1 MRTATI
7 SNLVAAVYLYDCQVW
22 TNLDRESDCIE
33 RYEALPSA
41 LQHRDALALINPEPT
56 EWVLVLRRQG
66 SGTNYS
72 SLTSLLVEIE
82 DQDKVLETTDWSIN
96 DLGEATY
103 SSKREPAFHD
113 GLISNPDG
121 YDLHFFVDTVWLPAG
136 TSQPLIEF
144 TPSFRWW
151 LGLVARQ
158 DESMYRTNNAGRDEE
173 IVKIHRATEGEYE
186 VSISA
191 RHLRKYLAAR
201 GMALV
206 VQHSHCSTVQAPE
219 DDGRIDLWVK
229 TKVASFSYIAW
240 SNPGLDGYSATLT
253 GKHLILPFAAAGEHP
268 DDPIRPEK
276 YQEFIVAVDSSTGAE
291 IRLSCR
297 REDNTYLTPVF
308 FDSDVLTRYR
318 DNPARY
324 LLQRTDVRCHGRWMM
339 DIDINDE
346 GVVQVWLGDLGS
358 LPESEREYW
367 LTYNVPPHG
376 GVTITRA
383 LRDLAGRWVEDER
396 PDPDRLR
403 RARADLIVA
412 FKDRFGDSPYKQLGA
427 EDARN
432 FSSLALCTNSTE
444 GQRNQGV
451 ITLAIGIV
459 EALDVKILRKVA
471 GADDQSLNCLQKII
485 ENAHGDA
492 SDLMGSLRLLQGL
505 RSTGAAHMKGSNFEA
520 TLVRAGLDSMPP
532 DKQFEQI
539 VDRVTQALQGLT
551 ELFSDPVSDPMGAK
565 TKL

>member
-1 MRTATI
+1 M
-7 SNLVAAVYLYDCQVW
+7 W
-22 TNLDRESDCIE
+22 TNSDVKADCIE

-41 LQHRDALALINPEPT
+41 LQHREALALIDPEPT
-56 EWVLVLRRQG
+56 EWITVLRRQG
-66 SGTNYS
+66 GGTNYS
-72 SLTSLLVEIE
+72 SLTSLLVESE
-82 DQDKVLETTDWSIN
+82 HQDKILETTDWSIN

-103 SSKREPAFHD
+103 SGERDPAFHD
-113 GLISNPDG
+113 GLLSNPDG
-121 YDLHFFVDTVWLPAG
+121 YDLHFFAHSLELPAG
-136 TSQPLIEF
+136 TRQPLIEF

-151 LGLVARQ
+151 LGLVTRP

-173 IVKIHRATEGEYE
+173 VVKIRRMAEGEYE
-186 VSISA
+186 VSVSA
-191 RHLRKYLAAR
+191 RHLRRYLAAR
-201 GMALV
+201 GMVLV
-206 VQHSHCSTVQAPE
+206 VQHSHCSTVDTP
-219 DDGRIDLWVK
+219 DNGRIELEVK

-240 SNPGLDGYSATLT
+240 RATGLGGYNATLT
-253 GKHLILPFAAAGEHP
+253 GKHLVLPFAAAGEHP

-276 YQEFIVAVDSSTGAE
+276 YQEFIVGVDSSTGEE

-297 REDNTYLTPVF
+297 QEDSSYLTPVF

-324 LLQRTDVRCHGRWMM
+324 LLQRTDVQCHGRWMM

-346 GVVQVWLGDLGS
+346 GLVQVWLGDLGS

-367 LTYNVPPHG
+367 LPYNVHPRG

-403 RARADLIVA
+403 RARADFIVA
-412 FKDRFGDSPYKQLGA
+412 FKDRFGDLPYKQLGA

-432 FSSLALCTNSTE
+432 FTSLALCTNSTE
-444 GQRNQGV
+444 GQRNQG
-451 ITLAIGIV
+451 IIALAIGLV
-459 EALDVKILRKVA
+459 EALDVKVLRKVA
-471 GADDQSLNCLQKII
+471 GTDDQSLNCLQKIV
-485 ENAHGDA
+485 EDSNGNA
-492 SDLMGSLRLLQGL
+492 SDLVGPLRLLQGL

-520 TLVRAGLDSMPP
+520 TLVRAGLDSISP

-539 VDRVTQALQGLT
+539 VERVTDALHGLT
-551 ELFSDPVSDPMGAK
+551 ELFRSPTSDPKDAT
-565 TKL
+565 TKD

>member
-1 MRTATI
+1 M
-7 SNLVAAVYLYDCQVW
+7 W
-22 TNLDRESDCIE
+22 TNSELKSECIE

-41 LQHRDALALINPEPT
+41 LQHREAFALIDPEPI
-56 EWVLVLRRQG
+56 EWIPVLRRQG
-66 SGTNYS
+66 RGENYS

-82 DQDKVLETTDWSIN
+82 HQDKILATTDWSIN
-96 DLGEATY
+96 DLGEPSY
-103 SSKREPAFHD
+103 SDPVFHD

-121 YDLHFFVDTVWLPAG
+121 YNLHFFADAMWLPVG
-136 TSQPLIEF
+136 TTRPLIEF

-151 LGLVARQ
+151 LELVTRP

-173 IVKIHRATEGEYE
+173 VVKVRRMGEGEYE
-186 VSISA
+186 VAVSA

-201 GMALV
+201 GMVLV
-206 VQHSHCSTVQAPE
+206 VQHSHCGTVAMP
-219 DDGRIDLWVK
+219 DSGRIELEVK

-240 SNPGLDGYSATLT
+240 AATGLGGYCATLT
-253 GKHLILPFAAAGEHP
+253 GKHLVLPFAAAGRHP

-276 YQEFIVAVDSSTGAE
+276 FQEFIVNVDSSTGEE

-297 REDNTYLTPVF
+297 GEGSTYLIPVF

-339 DIDINDE
+339 DIDVNDD
-346 GVVQVWLGDLGS
+346 GLVQVWLGDLAN
-358 LPESEREYW
+358 LPESEREHW
-367 LTYNVPPHG
+367 LTHNVPPRG

-383 LRDLAGRWVEDER
+383 LRDLAGRWVEDDR

-412 FKDRFGDSPYKQLGA
+412 FKERFGNTPYKQLGA

-444 GQRNQGV
+444 GQRNQG
-451 ITLAIGIV
+451 IIALAIGIV
-459 EALDVKILRKVA
+459 EALDVKVLRKVA
-471 GADDQSLNCLQKII
+471 GTDEQSLNCLHKIV
-485 ENAHGDA
+485 EDASGNA
-492 SDLMGSLRLLQGL
+492 SDLVGPLRLLQGL
-505 RSTGAAHMKGSNFEA
+505 RSTGAAHMKGSNFDA
-520 TLVRAGLDSMPP
+520 TLVRAGLDSLSP

-539 VDRVTQALQGLT
+539 VDRVTGALQGLT
-551 ELFSDPVSDPMGAK
+551 ELFRSPTSDPKSPA
-565 TKL
+565 TEA